1 MTNFK
6 KLKLYHIFFSILF
19 ITSTALLS
27 YAGIR
32 LYNKPSFE
40 CSTEHLVCGA
50 KTYEEIVQVAVGY
63 SSLISVVG
71 KITLIASAITLIFA
85 LISIIPTFYTTFF
98 AKEKPTEEFEEFLT
112 EEIIMENLKT
122 NTVAVL
128 FTLLVAVILVMG
140 VS

>member
-63 SSLISVVG
+63 SSLISAVG
-71 KITLIASAITLIFA
+71 KITLITGAIVLILA

-98 AKEKPTEEFEEFLT
+98 AKEKPTEEFLT
-112 EEIIMENLKT
+112 EEIIMENLKM